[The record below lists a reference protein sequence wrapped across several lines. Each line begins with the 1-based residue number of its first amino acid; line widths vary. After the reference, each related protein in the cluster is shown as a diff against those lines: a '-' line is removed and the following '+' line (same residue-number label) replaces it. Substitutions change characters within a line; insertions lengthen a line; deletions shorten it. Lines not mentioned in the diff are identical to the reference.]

1 MFKFK
6 NKSLKAALLA
16 MPLASVVALA
26 SCGPIADKIGK
37 ADKTDKTESSTNFGF
52 NQPEDGKLKFGIP
65 WKNDA
70 RYDAMLDIAKKWN
83 NLPTVKDQENKDFL
97 PIEIEGYT
105 GYYDGMASQITK
117 DISARNA
124 QKGLN
129 LLFNYSG
136 LAATLNKYDML
147 LNLGSN
153 PDLKKTI
160 ENTYVSDF
168 LKAGNLISGVD
179 PKGIYLIPAVK
190 SGKTLGIDIPLL
202 AYFVDQATKDGSA
215 TIKPEDKA
223 FFDGLKKTDQEFIAK
238 TWGSYTKI
246 PLNNGGLEGYQ
257 FSKSKL
263 ENYKD
268 LFDLASRIKKS
279 FPSSNNDDG
288 ISSKGRWLVGVN
300 DSASHWFI
308 SSFQV
313 GNSDFK
319 NYIVDFGPNVKSFD
333 YRVTKKGT
341 PAYENGKQAF
351 DLFENLQ
358 KDDAVIYEGN
368 APKNDSLFEVSTIQ
382 KKHLL
387 PFALMSTTSYNKK
400 YEEKESDEKM
410 NADELMLLPE
420 PTKTFE
426 TETKKSIT
434 SQGPSIMAMHANA
447 QEDKATENFLKWF
460 ISEQNT
466 FEYKD
471 KSKATQTF
479 TGTANDYFAFRSNY
493 LNPTKSNLTSDYKSN
508 DKLPHNPMFELLFN
522 TFKTVV
528 NDNNEYSVYSEPGD
542 ATSQAF
548 RKAVQT
554 AFGSI
559 GNQLK
564 SNNNDTSKI
573 NFDTFLSEL
582 KKSSNRI
589 IK

>member
-37 ADKTDKTESSTNFGF
+37 NESSTRFGF
-52 NQPEDGKLKFGIP
+52 DQPNDGKLKFGIP
-65 WKNDA
+65 WKDGA
-70 RYDAMLDIAKKWN
+70 RYDAMQDITKKWN
-83 NLPTVKDQENKDFL
+83 NLSTVKDQKNKDFL

-105 GYYDGMASQITK
+105 GYYDGMSSQVEK
-117 DISARNA
+117 DISTKNT

-136 LAATLNKYDML
+136 LASILNKYDML
-147 LNLGSN
+147 LNLANN
-153 PDLKKTI
+153 PDLKQTI

-168 LKAGNLISGVD
+168 LKAGNLMSGVD
-179 PKGIYLIPAVK
+179 PNGIYLIPAVK
-190 SGKTLGIDIPLL
+190 SGKTLGIDTPLL
-202 AYFVDQATKDGSA
+202 AYFVDQATQNGSA
-215 TIKPEDKA
+215 TIKPEDKT
-223 FFDGLKKTDQEFIAK
+223 FFADLKRTDQAFIAK

-246 PLNNGGLEGYQ
+246 PLNNGGLEGYE

-263 ENYKD
+263 ENYND
-268 LFDLASRIKKS
+268 LFDLALRIKKS

-288 ISSKGRWLVGVN
+288 LASKGRWLVGVN

-313 GNSDFK
+313 GNGDFK

-368 APKNDSLFEVSTIQ
+368 APKNDSRFEVSTIQ

-387 PFALMSTTSYNKK
+387 PFALMSTTSYSKK
-400 YEEKESDEKM
+400 YEAKESDDKM

-460 ISEQNT
+460 ISEPNT

-471 KSKATQTF
+471 KSGVQTF

-493 LNPTKSNLTSDYKSN
+493 LNPTKSNLTSDYESN
-508 DKLPHNPMFELLFN
+508 NKLPHNPMFKLLFD

-528 NDNNEYSVYSEPGD
+528 NDSNEYSVYSEPGD

-582 KKSSNRI
+582 KKSSNGV